1 MESLERDGK
10 REEFFLLRF
19 RHGPLD
25 GGSSSGMGLVLR
37 EFSYFPLFGERRLLV
52 VRRVYSCG
60 IGRINPMEYPL
71 ADTRTVAIL

>member
-19 RHGPLD
+19 RHVPLD

-37 EFSYFPLFGERRLLV
+37 EFSYFPLFEERRLLV
-52 VRRVYSCG
+52 V
-60 IGRINPMEYPL
+60 P
-71 ADTRTVAIL
+71 